1 MTSILKIVF
10 ILLFAASCETSAQ
23 TNNIL
28 SPRIASLQVVAGQNW
43 LAMPIIPL
51 VTASDVSTTDPINI
65 SFDDL
70 THEYHRY
77 VYKLEHCEADWSV
90 STGIFDSDYCEGFS
104 DGNLIED
111 IQESINTNTLYTHY
125 HLAIPNDNCRI
136 KLSGNYRVTI
146 YDENTSDTILTAHF
160 MVVDPKANISLVA
173 TSNTDIDTNKSHQQL
188 TMRLDYGL
196 LNIKDPQR
204 EIRSVVLQNGY
215 WHNARHN
222 TTPSHVRP
230 DGLQWE
236 HNKQLIFD
244 AGNEYHK
251 FEILDV
257 THPTLGI
264 ENVWWDG
271 SYYHAQIWTDMP
283 RPNYVYD
290 EDANGAFYIRNSDN
304 IENDRI
310 SEYVN
315 VHFRLSAPQQHE
327 SIYIDGVW
335 TNHLLDSHY
344 EMVYNHLD
352 KQYEATI
359 TLKQGYYSYRYISVD
374 ADGNIS
380 NPSSEGNF
388 FQTENKYQ
396 ALVYYRGIGERT
408 DQLVAY
414 RELIF
419 K

>member
-23 TNNIL
+23 TINIL